1 MTIGTRSVLFGVHA
15 FWLHGFFVAEAWRRL
30 YGFPRSW
37 PLWASFFVH
46 DIGYLGK
53 TDIEGP
59 SGGTHVYAGARVMT
73 RLFGPAWGEFCLR
86 HSRYWAHSHGGRL
99 SRLAAA
105 DKLAFVLTPHWLY
118 LPMARA
124 TGELS
129 EYMAVSQVRPALDDG
144 FTENE
149 RELLA
154 SGNARSWLK
163 ALQAYTRRWAEE
175 HADHCSSVD
184 EIRTERGRNQW
195 TVSFN
200 RAGGERRIYGSA
212 RRIEKDT

>member
-1 MTIGTRSVLFGVHA
+1 MKIGTRSVLFGVHA

-30 YGFPRSW
+30 YGFPRNW
-37 PLWASFFVH
+37 PLWASFFLH

-59 SGGTHVYAGARVMT
+59 SGEKHVYAGARVMT

-105 DKLAFVLTPHWLY
+105 DKLAFVLTPSWLY

-129 EYMAVSQVRPALDDG
+129 EYVSVSQVRQRLDDG
-144 FTENE
+144 FTESE

-163 ALQAYTRRWAEE
+163 ALQAYTRRWVDE
-175 HADHCSSVD
+175 HAHYCSSVN
-184 EIRTERGRNQW
+184 EIRTERGRTQG
-195 TVSFN
+195 TGSFN
-200 RAGGERRIYGSA
+200 RRGGERRIYGSA
-212 RRIEKDT
+212 RRIEKDN